1 MGREWLRGRLA
12 RVSGGLEG
20 AQREHRGRRS
30 SNWRARSTVGGSYPV
45 SNSFSAVRSATS
57 KTKVHDLGDLGWSL
71 NDRFGDICRN
81 PLRWIRVDHSRYSHT
96 LRLCSYS

>member
-1 MGREWLRGRLA
+1 MRRYWFRRSLPQL
-12 RVSGGLEG
+12 SGVLEG

-81 PLRWIRVDHSRYSHT
+81 PLRWIRVDHSPYSHT
-96 LRLCSYS
+96 LRLS